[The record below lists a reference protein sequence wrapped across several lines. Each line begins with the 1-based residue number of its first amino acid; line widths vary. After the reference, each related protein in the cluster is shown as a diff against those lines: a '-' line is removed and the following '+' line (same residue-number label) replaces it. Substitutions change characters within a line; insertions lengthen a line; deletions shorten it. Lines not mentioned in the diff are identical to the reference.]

1 MASSFTCAPQTTRIE
16 PWRGV
21 PDMPTQVAAC
31 VGRSWAGGWPAQMQC
46 LYDSSSQ
53 TGIDFSIRS
62 LSCDRS
68 HDKWSMQSR
77 CITFL
82 TTVPLDDV
90 TTSSSRRG
98 IHSIGINRRLFLGST
113 VGSFADQ
120 PSALS
125 PVTKSTIE
133 RTNTRDVGVRPEFRR
148 RRTPARRSRSNGIGE
163 LVCAA
168 NDRAAFL
175 FSCLAI

>member
-31 VGRSWAGGWPAQMQC
+31 VGRSWAGGWPAEMQC

-82 TTVPLDDV
+82 TTVSLDDV

-98 IHSIGINRRLFLGST
+98 VHSTSSQQATASSPTRRWHAT
-113 VGSFADQ
+113 
-120 PSALS
+120 
-125 PVTKSTIE
+125 
-133 RTNTRDVGVRPEFRR
+133 
-148 RRTPARRSRSNGIGE
+148 RSRDGA
-163 LVCAA
+163 LAA
-168 NDRAAFL
+168 PPCRHPPLSSPSPPPDL
-175 FSCLAI
+175 L